1 MQERSNH
8 IFAVATLALAAVTQ
22 VVAEDTTPSPASDH
36 SDTPAVAIPDSALS
50 ARERNM
56 LSRSDDNLRARVLPN
71 RAVALNLQ
79 GRFQNM
85 TIIST
90 EQNTGR
96 LVTRCSIDEPVPL
109 DDQAEAENAE

>member
-1 MQERSNH
+1 MQNRPNL
-8 IFAVATLALAAVTQ
+8 IFAVATLALSAVTQ
-22 VVAEDTTPSPASDH
+22 VVAEETAPSHPSDR
-36 SDTPAVAIPDSALS
+36 SDSPAVAIPISALS

-85 TIIST
+85 AIVST
-90 EQNTGR
+90 EQNTGQ
-96 LVTRCSIDEPVPL
+96 LITSCSIDEPISQEDKV
-109 DDQAEAENAE
+109 EAERAE